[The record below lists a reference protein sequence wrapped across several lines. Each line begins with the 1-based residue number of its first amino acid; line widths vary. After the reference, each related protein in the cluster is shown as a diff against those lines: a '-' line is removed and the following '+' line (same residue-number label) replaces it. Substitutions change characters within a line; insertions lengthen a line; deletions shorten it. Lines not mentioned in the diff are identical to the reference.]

1 MDQATLISRYAEYYG
16 TKTAIVFGEKR
27 WSFQEVNERANALAH
42 GLMGLGVKK
51 AERVASLLRNC
62 PQHIEILFAKFKMG
76 AVDVGL
82 NSRLAPEELVWQLND
97 CEARALF
104 VGEDQWRKISSV
116 RDQIPTLKDVIL
128 LHGRQTDTIPY
139 EEFIN
144 GQSKKDLHV
153 ELEGEKPGRIFY
165 TGGTTGQAK
174 GIVVTWQSDLS
185 VTRNLLLDMIPDLHS
200 ADVFL
205 GLQPLY
211 HATGTFIL
219 PCWLRGA
226 AHVVVE
232 DFDPARAFWAIEKER
247 VTIIKTVPTVLVRLM
262 ASPEIKQRDFR
273 SVRTLIYGASPM
285 PVEKL
290 KEAIQIFGPIF
301 IQNYGQSEAP
311 MTICL
316 LKKEDHVI
324 EGSPERVARLASI
337 GRPYTMVRVKV
348 ADEEG
353 KEVPPGELG
362 EILVQGDHMMLGY
375 WKNPEATQETL
386 KDGWIYTR
394 DIGRMDEK
402 GYIFLVDRKSEMIIS
417 GGLNVYPQEVEQ
429 VLYQHPAVMEATVF
443 GVPDE
448 KWGESIKAAVVLKA
462 GTRATAEEL
471 IEFCKA
477 RLASYKKPTSVDILA
492 ELPKSDT
499 GKILRRSL
507 RDHYWRGHQRKIH

>member
-1 MDQATLISRYAEYYG
+1 M
-16 TKTAIVFGEKR
+16 
-27 WSFQEVNERANALAH
+27 
-42 GLMGLGVKK
+42 
-51 AERVASLLRNC
+51 
-62 PQHIEILFAKFKMG
+62 
-76 AVDVGL
+76 
-82 NSRLAPEELVWQLND
+82 ND
-97 CEARALF
+97 CEAKALF
-104 VGEDQWRKISSV
+104 VGEDQWKKNSSL
-116 RDQIPTLKDVIL
+116 REQTPTLKDVIL
-128 LHGRQTDTIPY
+128 LNGRQTDTIPY

-174 GIVVTWQSDLS
+174 GVVVTWQSDLS

-200 ADVFL
+200 KDVFL

-211 HATGTFIL
+211 HATGTFIM

-226 AHVVVE
+226 THVVVE
-232 DFDPARAFWAIEKER
+232 DFDAPKAFSAIEQER

-337 GRPYTMVRVKV
+337 GRPYTMVKVKV
-348 ADEEG
+348 ADEKG
-353 KEVPPGELG
+353 QEVPSGELG
-362 EILVQGDHMMLGY
+362 EILVQGDHIMQGY

-386 KDGWIYTR
+386 KDGWIHTR
-394 DIGRMDEK
+394 DIGRMDDR
-402 GYIFLVDRKSEMIIS
+402 GYIFLVDRKSEMIIT

-429 VLYQHPAVMEATVF
+429 VLYQHPAVLEAAVF
-443 GVPDE
+443 SVPDE
-448 KWGESIKAAVVLKA
+448 KWGETIKAVVVLKP
-462 GTRATAEEL
+462 GMKATEEEL
-471 IEFCKA
+471 IEFCKV
-477 RLASYKKPTSVDILA
+477 RLASYKKPSSIDFYP

-499 GKILRRSL
+499 GKILRRAL
-507 RDHYWRGHQRKIH
+507 RDPYWQGQERKIH